1 MDFIS
6 VRELRSRS
14 AAVWEALA
22 AQRRMVVTSNG
33 KPIAFLVATSP
44 EIFDSTLEALR
55 QVEALQALESI
66 RQSAR
71 ESGAAEL
78 SLDEID
84 AEIAASRAARR
95 P

>member
-1 MDFIS
+1 MWPDPAS
-6 VRELRSRS
+6 GNP
-14 AAVWEALA
+14 
-22 AQRRMVVTSNG
+22 VV
-33 KPIAFLVATSP
+33 
-44 EIFDSTLEALR
+44 
-55 QVEALQALESI
+55 ESI